1 MYRTFYACFSVTEG
15 MKFLFSSWISC
26 VHSLCFFPLSKC
38 FFKTLLSLSSVGTFA
53 RLVIHLVSCIEI
65 LSPTTYCFTVD
76 VEEDAPLKAKDF
88 ELSVIFYRPCII
100 PFMLVLGL
108 HNE

>member
-1 MYRTFYACFSVTEG
+1 M
-15 MKFLFSSWISC
+15 
-26 VHSLCFFPLSKC
+26 
-38 FFKTLLSLSSVGTFA
+38 
-53 RLVIHLVSCIEI
+53 
-65 LSPTTYCFTVD
+65 SPTTYCFTVD